1 MLGSQLIDTNP
12 RISGFDLG
20 VPEVRWFGFCRFR
33 DAVRTNDSWD
43 SHTGPEVVF
52 VMEGEA
58 CWEVGEHD
66 LVQAN
71 GGQAVVFPAGAR
83 HRILNSIYPPSESLW
98 ILMKGPDEVEAP
110 SLLMKDAQAEFCG
123 LLNAGRLLW
132 DINDSCKIQITE
144 LARLLADPAVFGG
157 GRLIVSDLRAK
168 LHNVMLEFWKTCGT
182 RGERAEVNR
191 IVAKAK
197 TFLNASSSDDVSIGE
212 LATRLGCS
220 RGHLHAVFRSEMGMS
235 PIDYLRRLRITKSC
249 ARLARSVDPITEIA
263 LSNGFESSQYFARV
277 FRRYVGISPRE
288 FREKYQQR

>member
-110 SLLMKDAQAEFCG
+110 SLLMKDAHAEFCG
-123 LLNAGRLLW
+123 LLNTGRLLR
-132 DINDSCKIQITE
+132 DINESCKIQITE

-182 RGERAEVNR
+182 RGERAESNR

-197 TFLNASSSDDVSIGE
+197 TFLNANSSEEVSIGE
-212 LATRLGCS
+212 LAERLGCS

-249 ARLARSVDPITEIA
+249 ASLTRSVEPITEIA